1 MRVSTACGLLAFL
14 AIPPVASGQNR
25 IEFEF
30 GVRAGVPFTVPLTS
44 RLTGPASVFSRQAFT
59 RPPVSVGPAFAVVV
73 YDRLTVQFDFLY
85 KTMRFNNSVFNGTSY
100 SSSSTRVSS
109 REFPLIADYAILK
122 GPIRPFGGGGVLLG
136 DSWSDRRVLN
146 QLPAYVI
153 NGGLDWRMSRLVI
166 RPELRYTRWSS
177 VSQSTDAARRENQFE
192 YLVGFSFRALRH

>member
-14 AIPPVASGQNR
+14 AIPPVAAGQNR

-85 KTMRFNNSVFNGTSY
+85 KTMRFNNCLQRN
-100 SSSSTRVSS
+100 
-109 REFPLIADYAILK
+109 
-122 GPIRPFGGGGVLLG
+122 LLFLLLH
-136 DSWSDRRVLN
+136 S
-146 QLPAYVI
+146 
-153 NGGLDWRMSRLVI
+153 
-166 RPELRYTRWSS
+166 
-177 VSQSTDAARRENQFE
+177 
-192 YLVGFSFRALRH
+192 